1 MASYQVRRLPV
12 VDEDN
17 TLVGVLA
24 QADIAMEGKEKDFAH
39 MVEDIS
45 RTPAG
50 PRV

>member
-45 RTPAG
+45 RTPTG